1 MPHVLE
7 LKRRTVIIACKLRQ
21 MQGRGWGISPYI
33 QKVLYLTVI
42 ERMVTYAAAIWAEP
56 MQGRKVRHLQSL
68 QRQFAL
74 QITRA
79 FRTTSSS
86 ALNVMAGLIPLH
98 LRILQEAAI
107 QSVKVLKKPFI
118 LFDELF
124 TPLHY
129 EQPSQHLDVHPV
141 LQGTGLRIFLKDVT
155 LPPIPSIQYYTDGSK
170 IDQQTGCAL
179 VAFHNGQSIYQW
191 LGHLHGNNSSFVAS
205 SDSKPQTHSS
215 SLISDIQCELRNQV
229 GNNITLAW
237 TKGHAGDHGNTLADK
252 LAKSAAE
259 NTDAEAEEV
268 ILKWPTSHLKRA
280 LLLKVI
286 SQWQLEWDTDET
298 GRRTYNHITYVDQ
311 CRQITNHQLVRYIS
325 GHGPF
330 PSYFYKHGI
339 ANSEYC
345 VCGTLGIPEHYITT
359 CPLTEEFHIPFPVD
373 NQLAFSKFLIK
384 QKYLIRKLSK
394 IMDILHSYGSDL
406 CQDHGSMS

>member
-1 MPHVLE
+1 MIMQSKIEAWRKYCTSNREIFGLPYKIARDKLFQPASTYLSESSLAGSSPIENTINDILASVLPQDDITDDSPE
-7 LKRRTVIIACKLRQ
+7 HLSIRQ
-21 MQGRGWGISPYI
+21 QTSIPN
-33 QKVLYLTVI
+33 T
-42 ERMVTYAAAIWAEP
+42 EDDP
-56 MQGRKVRHLQSL
+56 
-68 QRQFAL
+68 
-74 QITRA
+74 QITITEIK
-79 FRTTSSS
+79 TT
-86 ALNVMAGLIPLH
+86 
-98 LRILQEAAI
+98 LRI
-107 QSVKVLKKPFI
+107 
-118 LFDELF
+118 
-124 TPLHY
+124 
-129 EQPSQHLDVHPV
+129 

-191 LGHLHGNNSSFVAS
+191 LGHLHGNNSVFQAEALAILKAVQHCKTSGAMEAIIITDSLS
-205 SDSKPQTHSS
+205 SLQAIQNPRHSS

-373 NQLAFSKFLIK
+373 NQLAFR
-384 QKYLIRKLSK
+384 QKKNGRTAF
-394 IMDILHSYGSDL
+394 IM
-406 CQDHGSMS
+406 MSTRLVITVNVIHITE

>member
-141 LQGTGLRIFLKDVT
+141 LQGTGLRIFLKDDVT

-191 LGHLHGNNSSFVAS
+191 LGHLHGNNSVFQAEALAILKAVQHCKTSGAMEAIIITDSLS
-205 SDSKPQTHSS
+205 SLQAIQNPRHSS

-373 NQLAFSKFLIK
+373 NQLAF
-384 QKYLIRKLSK
+384 
-394 IMDILHSYGSDL
+394 
-406 CQDHGSMS
+406 

>member
-1 MPHVLE
+1 MALD
-7 LKRRTVIIACKLRQ
+7 
-21 MQGRGWGISPYI
+21 QGRGWGISPYI

-98 LRILQEAAI
+98 LL
-107 QSVKVLKKPFI
+107 
-118 LFDELF
+118 
-124 TPLHY
+124 
-129 EQPSQHLDVHPV
+129 

-191 LGHLHGNNSSFVAS
+191 LGHLHGNNSVFQAEALAILKAVQHCKTSGAMEAIIITDSLS
-205 SDSKPQTHSS
+205 SLQAIQNPRHSS

-373 NQLAFSKFLIK
+373 NQLAF
-384 QKYLIRKLSK
+384 RHCALSRH
-394 IMDILHSYGSDL
+394 IPQTSQNIPLTSQSNSPDS
-406 CQDHGSMS
+406 